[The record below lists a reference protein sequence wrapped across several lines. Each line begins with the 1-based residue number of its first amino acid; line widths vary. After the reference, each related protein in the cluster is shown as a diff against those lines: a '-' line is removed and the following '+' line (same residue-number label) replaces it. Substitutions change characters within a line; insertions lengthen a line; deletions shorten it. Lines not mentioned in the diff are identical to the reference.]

1 MQAVRVT
8 DSVKITVAG
17 KINDPAF
24 HKCVAAVR
32 FLEKEHPGLVQA
44 ECLQFF
50 ETQWEEFMKKTA
62 FTLKGVFYQHTGSH
76 LIYLNDKEY
85 IGNGDAFARW
95 ALHSF
100 SYMDNSHSII
110 YDKLATDSYRK
121 MINHSKTRKFA
132 YLTLN
137 FQGTEHT
144 VVFELFHDIAPRTC
158 DNFLSLCENFRRD
171 DGELLSYVSTEVH
184 RIVKGMYLQCGAIE
198 VEKNPE
204 KGLSI
209 HGGEFEDESF

>member
-1 MQAVRVT
+1 MQAVRI
-8 DSVKITVAG
+8 SEPVKITVAG

-24 HKCVAAVR
+24 HKCVTAVR
-32 FLEKEHPGLVQA
+32 CLEKDHPDLVKG

-85 IGNGDAFARW
+85 VGNSDAFATW

-110 YDKLATDSYRK
+110 YDKIAADAYKK
-121 MINHSKTRKFA
+121 MINYSKTRKYA
-132 YLTLN
+132 
-137 FQGTEHT
+137 
-144 VVFELFHDIAPRTC
+144 
-158 DNFLSLCENFRRD
+158 
-171 DGELLSYVSTEVH
+171 
-184 RIVKGMYLQCGAIE
+184 
-198 VEKNPE
+198 
-204 KGLSI
+204 
-209 HGGEFEDESF
+209 